1 MLDQIFSLFKKQYQ
15 LGHMSALMG
24 HISNVINIFHQDF
37 LKDADAKNAA
47 IDALC
52 ELLQQH
58 KDQPEG
64 KPDEKANP

>member
-1 MLDQIFSLFKKQYQ
+1 
-15 LGHMSALMG
+15 MSALMG